1 MYDQYYGFKG
11 RPFQLTPDPHF
22 YYESATHRKALSY
35 LGYGMAQGEG
45 FIVIT
50 GDIGAG
56 KTTLVAH
63 IMATIDPARLTAVK
77 IVSTQVEGDDLL
89 RLVAQQFGITGE
101 ALPKAQLLQRIE
113 AFLHAQARKGLRTL
127 LIVDEAQG
135 LPVSALEELR
145 MLSNFQ
151 LGGQALLQIFLLGQP
166 EFRDLLKSPELE
178 QLRQRVIATHH
189 LDPMQANEVE
199 PYIRHRLSLVGWTG
213 NPDITSEAISA
224 VYAAT
229 DGVPRRVNALM
240 SRVMLLGAV
249 DHLSRIDG
257 QAIEAVA
264 ADMGLEGAVATAPAQ
279 PSPLDNVV
287 EEPEAH
293 MSPAFAPIEEEG
305 FTLEPEKDAPAVAT
319 EPVTAIILE
328 QMEADARAQDSRP
341 AGNGQGEEAQ
351 DLHRIRDELDE
362 MRAMISLTGDRGD
375 LQRELAE
382 RLDAIE
388 TRVNAV
394 EMRGDDQEA
403 ALRRV
408 LTLLVDWVEN
418 EERNVRA
425 A

>member
-1 MYDQYYGFKG
+1 
-11 RPFQLTPDPHF
+11 
-22 YYESATHRKALSY
+22 
-35 LGYGMAQGEG
+35 
-45 FIVIT
+45 
-50 GDIGAG
+50 
-56 KTTLVAH
+56 
-63 IMATIDPARLTAVK
+63 
-77 IVSTQVEGDDLL
+77 
-89 RLVAQQFGITGE
+89 
-101 ALPKAQLLQRIE
+101 
-113 AFLHAQARKGLRTL
+113 
-127 LIVDEAQG
+127 
-135 LPVSALEELR
+135 

>member
-1 MYDQYYGFKG
+1 MYDEYYGLTG

-22 YYESATHRKALSY
+22 YFESGTHRKALSY

-56 KTTLVAH
+56 KTTLVGH
-63 IMATIDPARLTAVK
+63 VMERVDPARLTAVQ

-89 RLVAQQFGITGE
+89 RLVAQKFGIVAEPGQT
-101 ALPKAQLLQRIE
+101 KAQLLQRIE

-135 LPVSALEELR
+135 LAISALEELR

-166 EFRDLLKSPELE
+166 EFRDLLASPDLE

-189 LDPMQANEVE
+189 LDPMLADEVE
-199 PYIRHRLSLVGWTG
+199 PYIHHRLSLVGWTG
-213 NPDITSEAISA
+213 NPQLTADAFAAIHA
-224 VYAAT
+224 VT

-240 SRVMLLGAV
+240 SRLLLLGAV
-249 DHLSRIDG
+249 DQLSEIDD
-257 QAIEAVA
+257 AAVAAVA
-264 ADMGLEGAVATAPAQ
+264 ADMGLDTDADPTELAA
-279 PSPLDNVV
+279 SPLDDV
-287 EEPEAH
+287 PD
-293 MSPAFAPIEEEG
+293 
-305 FTLEPEKDAPAVAT
+305 DAQ
-319 EPVTAIILE
+319 EPVTVA
-328 QMEADARAQDSRP
+328 AP
-341 AGNGQGEEAQ
+341 AAPAAAPVSAANEDTLA
-351 DLHRIRDELDE
+351 LHRIRDELDE
-362 MRAMISLTGDRGD
+362 MRRLISLTGDIGSRQG
-375 LQRELAE
+375 ELLE
-382 RLDAIE
+382 RLNVIE
-388 TRVNAV
+388 ARVSAV
-394 EMRGDDQEA
+394 EAHGEDQEA

-418 EERNVRA
+418 DGQQGARA